1 MGAWLYRRAMFK
13 SLSEPT
19 DIPALLPKFPRL
31 TSKQKKFVKA
41 MATGRVTQ
49 TQAVLDAGYQPKD
62 RKVANVMGG
71 NIMRSPKVQNALAE
85 ALKVQFPNGPQVA
98 AEVIMGIL
106 TDMDVRPSDKLKA
119 IELLARVCGWQE
131 PTKHS
136 SVNLSISDKFRLPE
150 E

>member
-1 MGAWLYRRAMFK
+1 M
-13 SLSEPT
+13 SDNESIVP
-19 DIPALLPKFPRL
+19 IPKKLPRL
-31 TSKQKKFVKA
+31 TSKQRKFVKA

-49 TQAVLDAGYQPKD
+49 TQAVLDAGYEPKD
-62 RKVANVMGG
+62 RKVATVMGG

-85 ALKVQFPNGPQVA
+85 ALRVQFSNGPQIA

-106 TDMDVRPSDKLKA
+106 TDLEVRPSDKLKA
-119 IELLARVCGWQE
+119 IELLAKVCGWHE

>member
-1 MGAWLYRRAMFK
+1 MSK
-13 SLSEPT
+13 SITP
-19 DIPALLPKFPRL
+19 PRL
-31 TSKQKKFVKA
+31 TGKQKRFVA
-41 MATGRVTQ
+41 ALVTGKVTQ
-49 TQAVLDAGYQPKD
+49 TQAVIDAGYD
-62 RKVANVMGG
+62 VNARSTASAVAC
-71 NIMRSPKVQNALAE
+71 NILKSAKIQNALAE